1 MTDTHSQ
8 EDDSPKEHPFLY
20 YGKAAEKIIPVTAA
34 SSNPSTALNL
44 LCYQT
49 KHSSTLYGDNMHQQS
64 IIEPL
69 WEDKLSDIEDHRATV
84 PISTPPPADSWYAI
98 FFKTPLVPVSR
109 GKQWHVVF
117 SYTMA
122 FLMVAIMSGEF
133 MMNHELSGE
142 FFEFDPFNF
151 MIGPSAQTLIQ
162 SGARYPPCMR
172 NTTAMPPEEQYI
184 CFSQPYEANGHA
196 GIKDNNNQ
204 PDLPDFNNP
213 RQSLCSLQHVCGM
226 GGFLRPSV
234 PDQTFRFITPL
245 FVHAGLVPLLCNIAG
260 LLTIGRS
267 LERVTNA
274 VRMLIIYFVAG
285 TFGHIFGGNFVPITK
300 LAAGSSPAV
309 LGLAGCL
316 LVDFA
321 LTWRFI
327 TKPKRHFVKLLLVT
341 GLCFTMGLM
350 PGVDNVSH
358 VGGFLAGLLIGAI
371 CIPPAHGI
379 TRRGTLYLW
388 MVRFAALSILITM
401 HVVLSNR
408 FFDRDYHYCPLCR
421 YISCMPLN
429 GSCRLDKT

>member
-1 MTDTHSQ
+1 
-8 EDDSPKEHPFLY
+8 
-20 YGKAAEKIIPVTAA
+20 
-34 SSNPSTALNL
+34 
-44 LCYQT
+44 
-49 KHSSTLYGDNMHQQS
+49 
-64 IIEPL
+64 
-69 WEDKLSDIEDHRATV
+69 
-84 PISTPPPADSWYAI
+84 
-98 FFKTPLVPVSR
+98 
-109 GKQWHVVF
+109 
-117 SYTMA
+117 
-122 FLMVAIMSGEF
+122 
-133 MMNHELSGE
+133 
-142 FFEFDPFNF
+142 

-196 GIKDNNNQ
+196 GVKDNNNQ

-300 LAAGSSPAV
+300 CKYQWLYTRGMDNNLTVFVIVAAGSSPAI
-309 LGLAGCL
+309 LGLVGCL
-316 LVDFA
+316 FVDFA
-321 LTWRFI
+321 LTWRHL

-341 GLCFTMGLM
+341 GMVLI
-350 PGVDNVSH
+350 SH
-358 VGGFLAGLLIGAI
+358 
-371 CIPPAHGI
+371 
-379 TRRGTLYLW
+379 
-388 MVRFAALSILITM
+388 
-401 HVVLSNR
+401 
-408 FFDRDYHYCPLCR
+408 
-421 YISCMPLN
+421 
-429 GSCRLDKT
+429 

>member
-1 MTDTHSQ
+1 M
-8 EDDSPKEHPFLY
+8 
-20 YGKAAEKIIPVTAA
+20 I
-34 SSNPSTALNL
+34 
-44 LCYQT
+44 
-49 KHSSTLYGDNMHQQS
+49 
-64 IIEPL
+64 
-69 WEDKLSDIEDHRATV
+69 
-84 PISTPPPADSWYAI
+84 
-98 FFKTPLVPVSR
+98 
-109 GKQWHVVF
+109 
-117 SYTMA
+117 
-122 FLMVAIMSGEF
+122 
-133 MMNHELSGE
+133 GE

-184 CFSQPYEANGHA
+184 Y
-196 GIKDNNNQ
+196 NNNQ

-285 TFGHIFGGNFVPITK
+285 TFGHIFGGNFQAYNIDIV
-300 LAAGSSPAV
+300 AAGSSPAI

-316 LVDFA
+316 LVDFV
-321 LTWRFI
+321 LTWRHI
-327 TKPKRHFVKLLLVT
+327 TRPKRHFVKLLLIT

-358 VGGFLAGLLIGAI
+358 VGGFLAGLLIGVI

-388 MVRFAALSILITM
+388 IARFAAFSILITM
-401 HVVLSNR
+401 HIVLSNR